1 MPRNLGLHE
10 TLELHELLTFKN
22 TCLTKS
28 SSMSALAKDGML
40 QEILEQDISQSK
52 QAIQQLQN
60 FVSHNGGQ
68 YNE

>member
-1 MPRNLGLHE
+1 MARNLGLHE